1 MKEIEQTC
9 FIELEDEPFIIE
21 VILYKDGSSERKVF
35 DEGGQQI

>member
-9 FIELEDEPFIIE
+9 FFELEDEPFIIE

>member
-1 MKEIEQTC
+1 LNKLA
-9 FIELEDEPFIIE
+9 FFELEDEPFIIE